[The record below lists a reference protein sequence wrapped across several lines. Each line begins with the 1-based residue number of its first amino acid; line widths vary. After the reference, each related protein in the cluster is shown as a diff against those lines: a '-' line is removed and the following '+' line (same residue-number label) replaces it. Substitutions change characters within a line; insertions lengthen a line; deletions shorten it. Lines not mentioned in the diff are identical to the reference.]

1 MIKLNYLS
9 NLLLI
14 ARRFCMMSSSLC
26 ECFVR
31 SVKSEDQ
38 LAISF
43 KYLIDSDERQFNL
56 KRNKDEEVGRVFAR
70 ITQNINNCIKKKNK
84 KNKVQQTSTNELS
97 PDDVTLRINDEIVE
111 NDIVNREA
119 WKEGNLI
126 MIIIF
131 LKGYFQVQL

>member
-1 MIKLNYLS
+1 
-9 NLLLI
+9 
-14 ARRFCMMSSSLC
+14 MSSSLC

-38 LAISF
+38 LTISF